1 PKKKSV
7 FKLNR
12 ISMDIVVVYMFILLA
27 LVSLPSLFY
36 QMSNSS
42 ELSVKIGSF
51 FYLIYFFIFH
61 YLVIVVLVFI
71 FLFIFVYFFI
81 FFFFYYL
88 FIVVL
93 VFIVISIIAYLAS
106 LFTKFSG
113 RRLHYSILWKM
124 TAFSTTL
131 PFLVYTIL
139 AFFYNISDNFLW
151 LSFLY
156 TAFLLYK
163 IITIYP
169 KRKH

>member
-1 PKKKSV
+1 MAFLTSFIESIKLPKKKSV

-27 LVSLPSLFY
+27 LISLPSLFY

-61 YLVIVVLVFI
+61 YLV
-71 FLFIFVYFFI
+71 
-81 FFFFYYL
+81 
-88 FIVVL
+88 IVVL

>member
-1 PKKKSV
+1 MAFLNSFIESIKLPKKKSV
-7 FKLNR
+7 FEFNR
-12 ISMDIVVVYMFILLA
+12 IIMNIVVVYMYILLT
-27 LVSLPSLFY
+27 LVSLHSLFY

-71 FLFIFVYFFI
+71 
-81 FFFFYYL
+81 
-88 FIVVL
+88 
-93 VFIVISIIAYLAS
+93 VISIIAYLAS
-106 LFTKFSG
+106 LFTKISG

-139 AFFYNISDNFLW
+139 AD
-151 LSFLY
+151 
-156 TAFLLYK
+156 
-163 IITIYP
+163 
-169 KRKH
+169 RKS

>member
-1 PKKKSV
+1 MAFLTSFIESIKLHKKKSV

-42 ELSVKIGSF
+42 ELSVIICFF
-51 FYLIYFFIFH
+51 FYL
-61 YLVIVVLVFI
+61 V
-71 FLFIFVYFFI
+71 
-81 FFFFYYL
+81 
-88 FIVVL
+88 IVVL

-106 LFTKFSG
+106 LFTMFSD

>member
-1 PKKKSV
+1 MAFLTSFIESIKLSKKKSV

-71 FLFIFVYFFI
+71 
-81 FFFFYYL
+81 
-88 FIVVL
+88 VL
-93 VFIVISIIAYLAS
+93 SIIAYLSS
-106 LFTKFSG
+106 LFTKFSF
-113 RRLHYSILWKM
+113 RRLHYSLLWKM

-131 PFLVYTIL
+131 LFLFYTIL
-139 AFFYNISDNFLW
+139 AFFYNIINYFLFF
-151 LSFLY
+151 SFFSMS
-156 TAFLLYK
+156 FLLYK

>member
-1 PKKKSV
+1 MAFLTSFIESIKLPKKKSV

-12 ISMDIVVVYMFILLA
+12 ISMDIVVV
-27 LVSLPSLFY
+27 
-36 QMSNSS
+36 
-42 ELSVKIGSF
+42 
-51 FYLIYFFIFH
+51 
-61 YLVIVVLVFI
+61 
-71 FLFIFVYFFI
+71 
-81 FFFFYYL
+81 
-88 FIVVL
+88 
-93 VFIVISIIAYLAS
+93 YLAS

>member
-1 PKKKSV
+1 MAFLTSFIESIKLLKKKSV

-12 ISMDIVVVYMFILLA
+12 ISMDIVFYMFILLA

-36 QMSNSS
+36 HMSNSS

-61 YLVIVVLVFI
+61 YLV
-71 FLFIFVYFFI
+71 
-81 FFFFYYL
+81 
-88 FIVVL
+88 IVVL

-124 TAFSTTL
+124 T
-131 PFLVYTIL
+131 
-139 AFFYNISDNFLW
+139 
-151 LSFLY
+151 
-156 TAFLLYK
+156 
-163 IITIYP
+163 
-169 KRKH
+169 

>member
-1 PKKKSV
+1 
-7 FKLNR
+7 
-12 ISMDIVVVYMFILLA
+12 
-27 LVSLPSLFY
+27 
-36 QMSNSS
+36 
-42 ELSVKIGSF
+42 KIGSF

-71 FLFIFVYFFI
+71 
-81 FFFFYYL
+81 
-88 FIVVL
+88 VL
-93 VFIVISIIAYLAS
+93 SIIAYLAC

-113 RRLHYSILWKM
+113 SRLHFSILWKM

-139 AFFYNISDNFLW
+139 SFFYNISYNFLW

-169 KRKH
+169 KRKHYNKKTFSLSFLTMKRIFLFAYER